1 MSESVPV
8 PNSPAET
15 GLRSLILIQCQNVAK
30 ERTMRLR
37 NGLWACL
44 AILILG
50 NLTGLLAIGPAAHAQ
65 SVQSSPVSAEVT
77 EALARMN
84 KTLQA
89 EKFSFRANTTR
100 AYAGPNGELL
110 HIGHKLEI
118 AVHRPDRLLVNAMGD
133 DGSSK
138 MFYDGK
144 NLTVYGVD

>member
-1 MSESVPV
+1 
-8 PNSPAET
+8 
-15 GLRSLILIQCQNVAK
+15 
-30 ERTMRLR
+30 MRFR
-37 NGLWACL
+37 NRLWAGL
-44 AILILG
+44 AVLLLG
-50 NLTGLLAIGPAAHAQ
+50 NLTAMLLAVGSAVYAQ
-65 SVQSSPVSAEVT
+65 TAESSPVSAEVT

-89 EKFSFRANTTR
+89 EKFSFRSNTIR
-100 AYAGPNGELL
+100 AYAGSNGELL

-144 NLTVYGVD
+144 NLTVYGVDQKQYVRSCKT

>member
-1 MSESVPV
+1 
-8 PNSPAET
+8 
-15 GLRSLILIQCQNVAK
+15 
-30 ERTMRLR
+30 MRLR

-89 EKFSFRANTTR
+89 EKFSFRS
-100 AYAGPNGELL
+100 
-110 HIGHKLEI
+110 
-118 AVHRPDRLLVNAMGD
+118 NA
-133 DGSSK
+133 SRIRIPEFALS
-138 MFYDGK
+138 
-144 NLTVYGVD
+144 LTVRASILMALNSR